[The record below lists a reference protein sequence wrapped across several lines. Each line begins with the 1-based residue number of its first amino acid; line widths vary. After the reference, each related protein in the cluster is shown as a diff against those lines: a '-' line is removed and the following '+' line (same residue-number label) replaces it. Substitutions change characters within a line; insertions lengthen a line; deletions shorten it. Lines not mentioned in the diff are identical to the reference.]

1 MIPFSRIIMKKIVLC
16 FILCMVMTAMN
27 AQEFTLKNMFLTFN
41 SGTSKKPS
49 VMTSEP
55 IFGMQWQLKTD
66 GSNGT
71 TTFNTSLQI
80 GTTTNGVSWA
90 DFESLGTFEHIK
102 AIKVVASIQNSYTLS
117 VKCGKEEFVYSGNEP
132 ESDEVQHFFP
142 VKNSVGKVSVT
153 FTFPKFLKKQMYIK
167 SIEVITELKDKEN
180 LDNKLRKDQ
189 TVSYSVSRTFSK
201 DYWNTI
207 CLPFDVQESQVK
219 ELFGNTHG
227 LRTFT
232 GNVDAKGTMIFAEA
246 KEIKA
251 GVPYLLKPAKT
262 VESPIFTNVIYTN
275 ATPTVVSDPTGAFSF
290 VGAFNPT
297 ELQTDGTE
305 LFLGNGDKLYKPS
318 SLHNRMNGMR
328 AFFRIKK
335 NSNALSNG
343 KYAIRFDDETTAI
356 MDILPELKSHK
367 PCIYNLQGMRVDDS
381 QPLPPGIYF
390 KNGKKICVSK

>member
-1 MIPFSRIIMKKIVLC
+1 MKKIVLC

-27 AQEFTLKNMFLTFN
+27 AQEFTLKNMFLTFT
-41 SGTSKKPS
+41 SGTRKKPS
-49 VMTSEP
+49 VMTSKP

-71 TTFNTSLQI
+71 STFNKSLQI
-80 GTTTNGVSWA
+80 GTTTNGVSTA
-90 DFESLGTFEHIK
+90 YFESLGTFEHIK

-132 ESDEVQHFFP
+132 ESDEVPHFFP

-180 LDNKLRKDQ
+180 LDNKLRKNQ
-189 TVSYSVSRTFSK
+189 TVSYSVSRTFFK
-201 DYWNTI
+201 DYWNTL
-207 CLPFDVQESQVK
+207 CLPFDVKESQVQ
-219 ELFGNTHG
+219 ELFGKTHR
-227 LRTFT
+227 LRSFT
-232 GNVDAKGTMIFAEA
+232 GKVDANSTMIFAEA
-246 KEIKA
+246 KGIKA

-262 VESPIFTNVIYTN
+262 VENPVFTNVIYTN
-275 ATPTVVSDPTGAFSF
+275 ATSTEVSDPTGAFSF
-290 VGAFNPT
+290 VGAFNPK

-318 SLHNRMNGMR
+318 SSHNRMNGMR

-335 NSNALSNG
+335 NSHALSNG

-356 MDILPELKSHK
+356 MDILPELKLHNSRT
-367 PCIYNLQGMRVDDS
+367 YNLQGMIVDDS
-381 QPLPPGIYF
+381 QPLPPGIYV
-390 KNGKKICVSK
+390 KNGKKICVCK